1 MLRKF
6 SGSDIHS
13 IMMEA
18 DQIDLIPLARSAQP
32 KRYFSIF
39 FLPLVVDVTIKSDSE
54 HFAEL
59 LGLNKLLPSMSLPFA
74 LAHSISLT

>member
-39 FLPLVVDVTIKSDSE
+39 FLPLVVDVSIVSDGKYFTE
-54 HFAEL
+54 
-59 LGLNKLLPSMSLPFA
+59 LPSPPRTGGGRGRRVVGGEA
-74 LAHSISLT
+74 